1 LKEGEIGLSFLS
13 ENLIKQKE
21 VTSTNK
27 EFSRKIDPE
36 MILDYYKDWNSD
48 NAPLLM
54 FLDASDLENEDDV
67 KMAYL
72 RKKYD
77 NLSK

>member
-1 LKEGEIGLSFLS
+1 LIKVERGLSFLC

-48 NAPLLM
+48 NAPVMM
-54 FLDASDLENEDDV
+54 FLEASDLENEDDK

>member
-1 LKEGEIGLSFLS
+1 MK
-13 ENLIKQKE
+13 KPE

-27 EFSRKIDPE
+27 EFSGKIDPE

-48 NAPLLM
+48 TAPLMML
-54 FLDASDLENEDDV
+54 LDTSDLENEDEK

-72 RKKYD
+72 RKKYN

>member
-1 LKEGEIGLSFLS
+1 LREVERGLSFLC

-48 NAPLLM
+48 TAPIMM
-54 FLDASDLENEDDV
+54 FLDSSDLENEDDR

-72 RKKYD
+72 RNKYD
-77 NLSK
+77 RLSK

>member
-1 LKEGEIGLSFLS
+1 LIKVERGLSFLC

-21 VTSTNK
+21 VTNTNK
-27 EFSRKIDPE
+27 EFSRKVDPE

-48 NAPLLM
+48 NAPVMM
-54 FLDASDLENEDDV
+54 FLEASDLENEDDK

>member
-1 LKEGEIGLSFLS
+1 LE
-13 ENLIKQKE
+13 
-21 VTSTNK
+21 
-27 EFSRKIDPE
+27 
-36 MILDYYKDWNSD
+36 
-48 NAPLLM
+48 
-54 FLDASDLENEDDV
+54 ASDLENEDDK

>member
-1 LKEGEIGLSFLS
+1 M
-13 ENLIKQKE
+13 
-21 VTSTNK
+21 TSTNK
-27 EFSRKIDPE
+27 EFSRKVDPE

-48 NAPLLM
+48 NAPVMM
-54 FLDASDLENEDDV
+54 FLEASDLENEDDK

-72 RKKYD
+72 RKKYN

>member
-1 LKEGEIGLSFLS
+1 
-13 ENLIKQKE
+13 
-21 VTSTNK
+21 
-27 EFSRKIDPE
+27 

-48 NAPLLM
+48 NAPVMM
-54 FLDASDLENEDDV
+54 FLEASDLENEDDK

>member
-1 LKEGEIGLSFLS
+1 
-13 ENLIKQKE
+13 
-21 VTSTNK
+21 
-27 EFSRKIDPE
+27 

>member
-1 LKEGEIGLSFLS
+1 MIKVERGLSFLC

-27 EFSRKIDPE
+27 EFSRKVDPE

-48 NAPLLM
+48 NAPVMM
-54 FLDASDLENEDDV
+54 FLEASDLENEDDK

-72 RKKYD
+72 RKKYN

>member
-1 LKEGEIGLSFLS
+1 MK
-13 ENLIKQKE
+13 KPE
-21 VTSTNK
+21 VKSTNK
-27 EFSRKIDPE
+27 ELSGKIDPE

-48 NAPLLM
+48 TAPLMML
-54 FLDASDLENEDDV
+54 LDTSDLENEDEK

-72 RKKYD
+72 RKKYN